1 MLSSEASAQNFAE
14 RNGITL
20 TARLPNM
27 RTDEP
32 TSVETLI
39 WTAGG
44 KPACCLYTVHGG
56 GRVIPQPRFRFPPK
70 LGKMS
75 LRAERAERGTQIH
88 RARLGRRI
96 TSRRLI
102 HIAKLRAA
110 SGSRVMGHNVRYVL
124 TFWMVQ
130 AAKWH

>member
-1 MLSSEASAQNFAE
+1 MLVRSGLRGTADHHSKLSSEATAQNFAE

-27 RTDEP
+27 RTDDP

-39 WTAGG
+39 WTVGG

-56 GRVIPQPRFRFPPK
+56 GHVIPQPRFRFPPK

-75 LRAERAERGTQIH
+75 SALNAPSAVLRFFEPSLAE
-88 RARLGRRI
+88 
-96 TSRRLI
+96 
-102 HIAKLRAA
+102 K
-110 SGSRVMGHNVRYVL
+110 
-124 TFWMVQ
+124 
-130 AAKWH
+130 